1 MAATPSPKIK
11 QKLIIL
17 LIIMALIFLALVL
30 RLFQVE
36 ILKGDEYAARAA
48 RQQTRNTALN
58 AQRGRIMD
66 RNGIVLAQSG
76 TSYRV
81 LVNPQ
86 VIAES
91 ERVRISIEVSDV
103 LGLDYDYVYERVCR
117 VEKQQIVLKRQV
129 ESGVVDQLTA
139 LQLGRGISF
148 SADMKRYYPMG
159 NLFSQLI
166 GFTGTDGEGQTGIEA
181 SYDEYLAGKNGR
193 LVTEVDRNNHA
204 LSYGEEEYIAPIDGY
219 DMTLTTDSV
228 AESYV
233 ETAVAECYS
242 VNKAKQ
248 VTALLMNPKT
258 GEILSSTTYP
268 TFDLNAPPRSDVASL
283 LEMSRNRSVSE
294 TYEPGS
300 IFKIITLAAA
310 LDSGAVTME
319 DTFSCKGYE
328 QYGFEKIR
336 CWKTKGHGTQTLAEA
351 VQNSCNCAFMQM
363 AQKMGVNTLYD
374 YIYAFGFGASTECG
388 IPGEDEGSIIHRKY
402 IRDAD
407 LARVSF
413 GQSIT
418 VTPVQMLNAA
428 CAAINSG
435 VLMQPYVVSSITATD
450 GTDIKGNEPT
460 ELRRVISEDASAKVR
475 QLLQGVVEK
484 GSGTAAQVQNY
495 TVGGKTGT
503 AQKYDENGKV
513 SSTLLIASFI
523 GFLPANNP
531 QLACLIM
538 VDEPQVPVVYGS
550 TVAAPWVGDILSDL
564 VQYYSIMPDNSGV
577 DYKEVP
583 NVVGMTMTDAIA
595 CLNDSGFIVS
605 NSLESEAGAVVVTQI
620 PAAGSN
626 AARHSEVLL
635 YNTMTTFNSEGEYVE
650 YVEVPDLSKKRRQ
663 EAYDLLAELGLRLNY
678 DKTFCTGLIIG
689 QSIEAGSYVLPG
701 TEIFVTF
708 NGYYAQSGATEPPGY
723 RGDEPTPDPNA
734 PGQDQPAD
742 PNVTPTPPVIE

>member
-11 QKLIIL
+11 QNLIIL

-336 CWKTKGHGTQTLAEA
+336 CWKTTGHGTQTLAEA

-363 AQKMGVNTLYD
+363 GQKMGVNTLYD

-428 CAAINSG
+428 CAAINGG

-460 ELRRVISEDASAKVR
+460 ELRRVISADTSAKVR

-513 SSTLLIASFI
+513 SSTLLIA
-523 GFLPANNP
+523 
-531 QLACLIM
+531 
-538 VDEPQVPVVYGS
+538 
-550 TVAAPWVGDILSDL
+550 
-564 VQYYSIMPDNSGV
+564 
-577 DYKEVP
+577 
-583 NVVGMTMTDAIA
+583 
-595 CLNDSGFIVS
+595 
-605 NSLESEAGAVVVTQI
+605 
-620 PAAGSN
+620 
-626 AARHSEVLL
+626 
-635 YNTMTTFNSEGEYVE
+635 
-650 YVEVPDLSKKRRQ
+650 
-663 EAYDLLAELGLRLNY
+663 
-678 DKTFCTGLIIG
+678 
-689 QSIEAGSYVLPG
+689 
-701 TEIFVTF
+701 
-708 NGYYAQSGATEPPGY
+708 
-723 RGDEPTPDPNA
+723 
-734 PGQDQPAD
+734 
-742 PNVTPTPPVIE
+742 

>member
-428 CAAINSG
+428 CAAINGG

-450 GTDIKGNEPT
+450 GTSRETN
-460 ELRRVISEDASAKVR
+460 RRNSAASSPRTPR
-475 QLLQGVVEK
+475 QRCGSCCRALSKRAAERRRRCRTIPSAARPERRKNTMRTVKSRARCSSPRSSAFCPRTIRSSPVSSWSMSRRFPWCTAAPSRRP
-484 GSGTAAQVQNY
+484 GSGTSCPILCSITASCRTTAALN
-495 TVGGKTGT
+495 TRKCRT
-503 AQKYDENGKV
+503 
-513 SSTLLIASFI
+513 SSA
-523 GFLPANNP
+523 
-531 QLACLIM
+531 
-538 VDEPQVPVVYGS
+538 
-550 TVAAPWVGDILSDL
+550 
-564 VQYYSIMPDNSGV
+564 
-577 DYKEVP
+577 
-583 NVVGMTMTDAIA
+583 
-595 CLNDSGFIVS
+595 
-605 NSLESEAGAVVVTQI
+605 
-620 PAAGSN
+620 
-626 AARHSEVLL
+626 
-635 YNTMTTFNSEGEYVE
+635 
-650 YVEVPDLSKKRRQ
+650 
-663 EAYDLLAELGLRLNY
+663 
-678 DKTFCTGLIIG
+678 
-689 QSIEAGSYVLPG
+689 
-701 TEIFVTF
+701 
-708 NGYYAQSGATEPPGY
+708 
-723 RGDEPTPDPNA
+723 
-734 PGQDQPAD
+734 
-742 PNVTPTPPVIE
+742 